1 MNRVAAVVLFAVA
14 WLAVV
19 AGAAAQ
25 DKTTNNLGAIHEQL
39 KADKKGLAAK
49 YLILS
54 DAEASAFWPV
64 YEDYQKDLQRI
75 NERLLDLL
83 RRYAG
88 DAGTPA
94 FTDDKARAL
103 LADWI
108 ALENDD
114 AQRRATYA
122 KKVLAVLPPKK
133 AARYLQI
140 ENEYRALQRY
150 DLAVNVP
157 LVE

>member
-1 MNRVAAVVLFAVA
+1 MSRVTAVMLFAVV
-14 WLAVV
+14 WLALV
-19 AGAAAQ
+19 AGGAAQ
-25 DKTTNNLGAIHEQL
+25 DKPANNLGAVHERL
-39 KADKKGLAAK
+39 KADKKDLVAK

-64 YEDYQKDLQRI
+64 YEQYQKDLQQI
-75 NERLLDLL
+75 NERMLDLL
-83 RRYAG
+83 QRYVA

-122 KKVLAVLPPKK
+122 QKVLAVLPPKK

-140 ENEYRALQRY
+140 ENEYRALIRY

>member
-1 MNRVAAVVLFAVA
+1 MSRVIAVVLSAVV
-14 WLAVV
+14 WLALVDS
-19 AGAAAQ
+19 GAAQ
-25 DKTTNNLGAIHEQL
+25 DKAANNLGTVHEQL
-39 KADKKGLAAK
+39 KADKKDIVAK

-54 DAEASAFWPV
+54 DSEASAFWPV

-75 NERLLDLL
+75 NERMLDLL
-83 RRYAG
+83 QRYAA

-103 LADWI
+103 LGDWI

-122 KKVLAVLPPKK
+122 RKVLAVLPPKK

-140 ENEYRALQRY
+140 ENEYRALLRY

-157 LVE
+157 LVQ